1 MSDIE
6 ARARKRLKEY
16 KAKTEKAENVIARI
30 EHEKGDL
37 CIEEP
42 EYIEASDLIEEL
54 EEFIVMLEWIVNG
67 EGD

>member
-30 EHEKGDL
+30 THEQGDL